1 MGRKAK
7 GLLRTKTAGCLGT
20 ALFAQNRFRE
30 AAMARIV
37 AKKFVLLFLCAAVFV
52 LSILAGTVLSALL
65 IKAPEL

>member
-1 MGRKAK
+1 
-7 GLLRTKTAGCLGT
+7 
-20 ALFAQNRFRE
+20 
-30 AAMARIV
+30 MARIV